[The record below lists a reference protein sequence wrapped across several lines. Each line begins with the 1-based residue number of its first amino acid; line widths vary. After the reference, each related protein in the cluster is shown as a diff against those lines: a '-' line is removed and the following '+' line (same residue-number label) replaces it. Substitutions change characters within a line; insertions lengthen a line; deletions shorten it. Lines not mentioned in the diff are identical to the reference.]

1 MKTAIGE
8 QRELC
13 SSPNEDRWLLK
24 RDPVNGN
31 VFVRHDANVRPG
43 GKGTDIDIS
52 EFQSE
57 RQLNPENQ
65 ALMRLIGTLVESKPG
80 VVPG

>member
-13 SSPNEDRWLLK
+13 SSPNGDRWLLK

-43 GKGTDIDIS
+43 GKGTDIDIG

-65 ALMRLIGTLVESKPG
+65 ALLRLIGTLVESKPG